1 MSSLRIDT
9 LRLCWL
15 EAFVAVAD
23 VDNISQAARNLGVNQ
38 TTVTRYVQSLEKWV
52 GKTLLNTGGAH
63 DPEDARVSI
72 GFTEEGLQF
81 FEVAEMVIEALQG
94 ARSHEARYGAMFEE
108 VETLVAKL
116 EADLKARKNDVI
128 ETIRPNVEE
137 FRRVING
144 FNSELPLDVMDKYRR
159 VMRQFFASYEL
170 RCKDSAR
177 AKARQAKRSVR
188 IK

>member
-15 EAFVAVAD
+15 EAFVAVAEAE
-23 VDNISQAARNLGVNQ
+23 NISQAARDLGIDQ
-38 TTVTRYVQSLEKWV
+38 TTVSRQLKSLEKWLGKPLFNV
-52 GKTLLNTGGAH
+52 GIAH
-63 DPEDARVSI
+63 DPEDARVSV
-72 GFTEEGLQF
+72 GSTEEGLQF

-94 ARSHEARYGAMFEE
+94 ARSNEARYGAMFEE

-188 IK
+188 LK